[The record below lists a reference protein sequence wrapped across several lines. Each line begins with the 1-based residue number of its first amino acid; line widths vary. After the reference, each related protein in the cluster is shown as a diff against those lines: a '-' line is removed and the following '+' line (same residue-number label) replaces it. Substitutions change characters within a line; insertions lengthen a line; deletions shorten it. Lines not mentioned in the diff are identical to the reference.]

1 MTPSSVTFLPL
12 SPSTLLPPF
21 LSPIAPTSDISH
33 TWIHPDFSCVL
44 SVPAS
49 PSPSPAAPAA
59 KCPSAP
65 ADTAAPS
72 PSPAAASA
80 APAAPSPSAVSAPSA
95 SAPAATV
102 ATCTS
107 VPAATCPS
115 VPAVPAAPS
124 PSPAAAPAATCPAP
138 AAPAPWTECSWIFG
152 MVWRAPCRAPPAEA
166 EEGDQP
172 QRSPWPELWPGSEHS
187 TN

>member
-1 MTPSSVTFLPL
+1 MLFFHLFYL
-12 SPSTLLPPF
+12 RLLRH
-21 LSPIAPTSDISH
+21 PTSLTLGFIQ
-33 TWIHPDFSCVL
+33 ILVVFFLFQLP
-44 SVPAS
+44 SVAAA
-49 PSPSPAAPAA
+49 PSATCPSAPAAPAA
-59 KCPSAP
+59 TC
-65 ADTAAPS
+65 PS
-72 PSPAAASA
+72 PSISAASA
-80 APAAPSPSAVSAPSA
+80 APSLSSAA
-95 SAPAATV
+95 APAAT
-102 ATCTS
+102 CPS

-115 VPAVPAAPS
+115 APAVPAAPS